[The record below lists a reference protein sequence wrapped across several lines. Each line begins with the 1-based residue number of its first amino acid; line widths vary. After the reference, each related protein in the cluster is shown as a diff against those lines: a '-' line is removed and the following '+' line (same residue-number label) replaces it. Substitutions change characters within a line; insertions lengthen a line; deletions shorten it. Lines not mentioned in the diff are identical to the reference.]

1 LLLIFICLAMK
12 NIILLLLLF
21 TLSCKESQQVFYGT
35 NRNLEF
41 KSLTDYKN
49 YISKKYA
56 LDLHNLYYLSG
67 KDYETFLGY
76 VVENKLDY
84 FLGTFENDS
93 TQFKK
98 SAFLRDNQSC
108 YGRIR
113 IEVNNLSSL
122 ENLNKIS
129 NPIIKNTGLLNINTH
144 KRLDFV
150 SGNRKVILLISYK
163 MGNVH
168 KKDFNKLED
177 LIKNLGNYELC
188 VISLDRIFDLE

>member
-1 LLLIFICLAMK
+1 MK
-12 NIILLLLLF
+12 SIILILLLF
-21 TLSCKESQQVFYGT
+21 TLSCKESQKIFYGT
-35 NRNLEF
+35 NKTLEF
-41 KSLTDYKN
+41 KSLTDYKK
-49 YISKKYA
+49 YISKKYDI
-56 LDLHNLYYLSG
+56 DLHNLYYLSG
-67 KDYETFLGY
+67 KDYGTFLGY

-113 IEVNNLSSL
+113 TEVSGLNTL

-129 NPIIKNTGLLNINTH
+129 NPIIKNTSFLNINTQ

-150 SGNRKVILLISYK
+150 PGKRKVVLLISYK

-168 KKDFNKLED
+168 KKDFNKLEA

-188 VISLDRIFDLE
+188 VISLDNISNLE

>member
-1 LLLIFICLAMK
+1 MK
-12 NIILLLLLF
+12 NIMLILLLF
-21 TLSCKESQQVFYGT
+21 TLSCKESQKMFYGT
-35 NRNLEF
+35 NKTLEF

-49 YISKKYA
+49 FISKKYDI
-56 LDLHNLYYLSG
+56 DLHNLYYLNG
-67 KDYETFLGY
+67 KDYDTFTNY
-76 VVENKLDY
+76 IVEKKVDY

-93 TQFKK
+93 TQFLK

-113 IEVNNLSSL
+113 TEVSGLNAL

-129 NPIIKNTGLLNINTH
+129 NPILRNTDLLNINTQ

-150 SGNRKVILLISYK
+150 PGKRKVILLISYK

-188 VISLDRIFDLE
+188 VISLDNISNLE